1 MLDQFKAGKV
11 DDELSVCTNVESLL
25 SEVKDWSL
33 NWLKMND
40 TKTEF
45 IYFGFPKQLEK
56 TVVSEMSV
64 GDSVV
69 QRSNSIK
76 LLGFILDSSL
86 NCKDHIKSKCGI
98 VNVCNRHRIRKISRF
113 LSLESGKILA
123 SALVLAHFDYGNSLF
138 AGLPNSSLRPMQ
150 LIQNFS
156 AKVLTRR
163 RRFVSA
169 TMALMELQRLLV
181 RERCKFKIMLMTYK
195 ALNNLSP
202 KYLSELLS
210 YTSPVYKSRSS
221 NDDLLLNIPFTRRS
235 TFTDLVLLA
244 WRLNFGILY
253 QTQ

>member
-1 MLDQFKAGKV
+1 M
-11 DDELSVCTNVESLL
+11 
-25 SEVKDWSL
+25 SL

-56 TVVSEMSV
+56 AVVSEMSV
-64 GDSVV
+64 GDNVV

-98 VNVCNRHRIRKISRF
+98 AVCNIHRIRKISRF

-123 SALVLAHFDYGNSLF
+123 SALVLAHFDYRNSLF
-138 AGLPNSSLRPMQ
+138 AGLPNSSLKPMQ
-150 LIQNFS
+150 LIQNFA

-163 RRFVSA
+163 RKFDSA
-169 TMALMELQRLLV
+169 TMALMELHWLPV
-181 RERCKFKIMLMTYK
+181 CERCKFKIMLMTYK
-195 ALNNLSP
+195 ALNLSP

-210 YTSPVYKSRSS
+210 FTSPVYKNRSS

-235 TFTDLVLLA
+235 TFADRSFACMAPKLWNTLPYTIRSA
-244 WRLNFGILY
+244 INIENFKSNLKTYIFKK
-253 QTQ
+253 TFKV

>member
-1 MLDQFKAGKV
+1 MRLCLF
-11 DDELSVCTNVESLL
+11 
-25 SEVKDWSL
+25 

-45 IYFGFPKQLEK
+45 MYFGFPKQLEK
-56 TVVSEMSV
+56 AVVSEMSV

-69 QRSNSIK
+69 QRSNLIK

-98 VNVCNRHRIRKISRF
+98 AVCNIHRIRKISRF

-138 AGLPNSSLRPMQ
+138 AGLPNSSLR
-150 LIQNFS
+150 
-156 AKVLTRR
+156 TRR
-163 RRFVSA
+163 RKFDSA
-169 TMALMELQRLLV
+169 TMALMELHWLPV

-210 YTSPVYKSRSS
+210 YTSPVYKTRSS

-235 TFTDLVLLA
+235 NVTFADRSFACMVPKLWNTLPYTIRSA
-244 WRLNFGILY
+244 INIENFKSNLKTYIFKKTLKV
-253 QTQ
+253 